1 VTYFHLVLW
10 DNIGSS
16 VHKSDVL
23 SIAIHPS
30 LGYNVGVIVG
40 FIQHGFWTST

>member
-1 VTYFHLVLW
+1 M
-10 DNIGSS
+10 GSS

-23 SIAIHPS
+23 SIAIHSS

-40 FIQHGFWTST
+40 FV